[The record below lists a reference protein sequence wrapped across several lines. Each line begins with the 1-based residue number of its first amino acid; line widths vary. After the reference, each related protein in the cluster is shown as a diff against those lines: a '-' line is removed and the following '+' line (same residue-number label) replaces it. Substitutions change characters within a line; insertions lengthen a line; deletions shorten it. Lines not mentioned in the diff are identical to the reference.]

1 MAGLE
6 VLKTLAE
13 EDIRL
18 PYGIGLVAW
27 TNEEEAR
34 YCPAMGSAVFVDK
47 QDPQSALDC
56 VGLDGKVFGE
66 EPKKIGY
73 FGKHG
78 ELNILAYLET
88 HIERGPIIENE
99 KIPIGVVSGAQG

>member
-47 QDPQSALDC
+47 QDPQSALASPNRTANLS
-56 VGLDGKVFGE
+56 GLVLGCIEAVFW
-66 EPKKIGY
+66 KASID
-73 FGKHG
+73 
-78 ELNILAYLET
+78 
-88 HIERGPIIENE
+88 
-99 KIPIGVVSGAQG
+99 